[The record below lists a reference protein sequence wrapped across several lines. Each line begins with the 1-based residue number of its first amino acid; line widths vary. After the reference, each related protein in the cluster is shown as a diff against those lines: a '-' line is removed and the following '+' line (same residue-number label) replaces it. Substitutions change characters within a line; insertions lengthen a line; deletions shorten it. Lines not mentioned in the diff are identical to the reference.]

1 MNKLKNF
8 MKKNKDQRQETLR
21 TSSEKDQVSRNE
33 TRQDV
38 SGTKPGVFI
47 TFTSST
53 FGERQKSDV
62 PSSNKELDDKIETTG
77 SPNRMD
83 HASSDSVSSKSDFS
97 TNDWLK
103 FVWACENDN
112 VAALIELIESN
123 ESRYIPTDRS
133 LGSESKG
140 NKQEMINGLLLSQ
153 SKK

>member
-8 MKKNKDQRQETLR
+8 MKKNKDQRHETLR
-21 TSSEKDQVSRNE
+21 TCSKKDLDFKNE

-38 SGTKPGVFI
+38 SENKPGVFI

-62 PSSNKELDDKIETTG
+62 PSSNKELIDKPESTG

-83 HASSDSVSSKSDFS
+83 YASSDSVSSKSDFS

-133 LGSESKG
+133 LGSESKR

-153 SKK
+153 SIK